1 MRVLGGDHGTEK
13 WFTDIQHIEPVTGGK
28 PSISR
33 ACSGGW
39 SLQIRAM
46 SHGRSLSQSK
56 NAFLK
61 PLLDNRKDRTVTAV
75 KAKQRRQA
83 NVYDAVAGEYFWYSL
98 SLTRS
103 DNLGRISAGGFRAQT
118 PYSSRYR
125 DNASSSTIA
134 VRPEE
139 VLFRRQDAPV
149 RYEENDFYFA
159 NERLPPDCP
168 LPPSDLLQAIHAYSA
183 DFYENAITDGGADNF
198 RSMDET
204 ALIAMGILLEEM
216 AKESLGE
223 TGDLVLVE
231 GEEIEGSDGEASV
244 SSLGKSGRKRSN
256 ASVHAGS
263 AEELRS
269 VRKMRK
275 RKRRTPRPESSAP
288 ETEVEAEA

>member
-1 MRVLGGDHGTEK
+1 
-13 WFTDIQHIEPVTGGK
+13 
-28 PSISR
+28 
-33 ACSGGW
+33 
-39 SLQIRAM
+39 M
-46 SHGRSLSQSK
+46 SHGKSLAQSQ

-61 PLLDNRKDRTVTAV
+61 PPKDNERDRTVTAL
-75 KAKQRRQA
+75 KSKLKRQA
-83 NVYDAVAGEYFWYSL
+83 NVYDAVAG
-98 SLTRS
+98 
-103 DNLGRISAGGFRAQT
+103 RISVGGFRANT

-125 DNASSSTIA
+125 DNASSSTVA

-139 VLFRRQDAPV
+139 VLFRRQSAPV

-159 NERLPPDCP
+159 NERLSPDCP
-168 LPPSDLLQAIHAYSA
+168 LPSSDLLQAIHAYSA

-231 GEEIEGSDGEASV
+231 GEEIDGSDGEASV
-244 SSLGKSGRKRSN
+244 TSLGKSGRKRSN
-256 ASVHAGS
+256 ASVHASS

-269 VRKMRK
+269 VRRKAKRQRKMVRQK
-275 RKRRTPRPESSAP
+275 NAAP
-288 ETEVEAEA
+288 ETEGDAEV